1 MNLAS
6 VALLASFDPF
16 VVQQAEI
23 GASRL
28 VAAPGFHQDDW
39 EDLRQELLVD
49 YLERLPQFDPSRGD
63 ARGFMFGVV
72 RHRAAQ
78 MAMEQ
83 RRRIRTDDSPRSRTA
98 STVEPELDLSLDVAA
113 VVDRLPE
120 HLRELAIALKD
131 LTPKEAARRLG
142 RSRTRIY
149 QLIQQIRSAFVEAGV
164 TPELLNRRG
173 AAR

>member
-1 MNLAS
+1 MNPVS
-6 VALLASFDPF
+6 SALIDSFDPF

-28 VAAPGFHQDDW
+28 VRARGFHPDDW

-78 MAMEQ
+78 LVTQHA
-83 RRRIRTDDSPRSRTA
+83 RRVRAEAFQCEECRR
-98 STVEPELDLSLDVAA
+98 TVEPEFDLRLDVAA

-120 HLRELAIALKD
+120 QLRQLALALQE
-131 LTPKEAARRLG
+131 LTPSEAARRFG
-142 RSRTRIY
+142 KTRARVR
-149 QLIQQIRSAFVEAGV
+149 QLSLQIRAAFLEAGI
-164 TPELLNRRG
+164 TPAALHRCGG
-173 AAR
+173 AQ

>member
-1 MNLAS
+1 MNPAS

-28 VAAPGFHQDDW
+28 VTAPGFHQDDW

-63 ARGFMFGVV
+63 VRGFMFGVV

-83 RRRIRTDDSPRSRTA
+83 RRRVRADACWREGIKTSFD
-98 STVEPELDLSLDVAA
+98 PELDLRLDVAS
-113 VVDRLPE
+113 VVASLPE
-120 HLRELAIALKD
+120 HLRVLAVALQD
-131 LTPKEAARRLG
+131 LTPSEAARSLG
-142 RSRTRIY
+142 RKRSRVH
-149 QLIQQIRSAFVEAGV
+149 QLMQQIRSAFIEAGV
-164 TPELLNRRG
+164 TPDLLHRHGGVR
-173 AAR
+173 